1 MNVTRAMQIFNS
13 GKNHQ
18 VLLNGSPI
26 WIESLS
32 ADKQTAI
39 VRPLED
45 DGSIKEVSV
54 TELVES

>member
-13 GKNHQ
+13 EKNHQ

-32 ADKQTAI
+32 ADRQTAI